1 MLRRLLSG
9 RAIQI
14 GLLVLLP
21 VLILSFF
28 ALGRL
33 RHPTDQ
39 PESKPVPQVT
49 HPVARPQAEPETTAT
64 ATQPETPSADAPA
77 GGSLPADKPE
87 PGASPAQPPN
97 RPAATPQPVAQP
109 QARPQTP
116 APIQPA
122 APVWQT
128 LGENWDKAKPS
139 NPPQLNVPSSQKIP
153 WRQLDLG
160 QTEEV
165 EVGKGQKPLEISS
178 MRKSPEERKKE
189 QELEKKLEMEKA
201 KAIAKE
207 KEKIKPP
214 APPKPSPPAPTKPEA
229 ASPSA
234 KPEAAP
240 PSAQAAT
247 SSRLAIVDQSGRP
260 ELGKAYRDVLGVMG
274 FPKAQIIRKA
284 ASTGATQVYYKPDAE
299 PLARRIFDRL
309 PGRKTIEPLSW
320 ESTFDVV
327 VIVQRGAPRLGA
339 SAGQ

>member
-49 HPVARPQAEPETTAT
+49 HPVARPQAEPETTAP
-64 ATQPETPSADAPA
+64 AQQPETPSADAPA
-77 GGSLPADKPE
+77 GGFPPADKAE
-87 PGASPAQPPN
+87 AGASPAQPPD
-97 RPAATPQPVAQP
+97 RPVATPQPVAQP
-109 QARPQTP
+109 QARPQAL

-128 LGENWDKAKPS
+128 LGENWDKARPS
-139 NPPQLNVPSSQKIP
+139 NPPQLNAPSSQKIP

-165 EVGKGQKPLEISS
+165 EVGKGQKPLEIAS

-189 QELEKKLEMEKA
+189 QELEKKQELEKA

-214 APPKPSPPAPTKPEA
+214 APPKPSSPSVKPEA

-234 KPEAAP
+234 QPD
-240 PSAQAAT
+240 T

-274 FPKAQIIRKA
+274 FPKAQIIRKTP
-284 ASTGATQVYYKPDAE
+284 STGATQVYYKPDAE

-327 VIVQRGAPRLGA
+327 VIVQRGAPRLDA